1 MKLGRKILFTSFFLL
16 LIFQGVFSQQP
27 NSLDDEYRFIQHL
40 HARGNSKEALY
51 LLDQFPADGVSYQD
65 SINYLKGWILYG
77 MKDLEASSFYLTK
90 VKPRSRFFEKSNF
103 FSAYNFAY
111 LGQTQRSRGLIAG
124 FSLHESPEVKAMS
137 NFQLAGISLLD
148 RQLETFTTLAESFD
162 GRYSY
167 LAAEEQQLLNYHERI
182 LQHKNRSPF
191 VAGMLSV
198 AVPGLGK
205 VYAGKTSEG
214 ISSFLYVGTLT
225 AVSYDLYNR
234 LGQHPLFFISAAI
247 TSVFYIGNI
256 WGSAAAVNRQNREF
270 NYEINQRILLDMH
283 IPLRKLYP

>member
-1 MKLGRKILFTSFFLL
+1 MILGRKILFTSSLLL
-16 LIFQGVFSQQP
+16 LIFKGVFSQEP
-27 NSLDDEYRFIQHL
+27 VSLEDEYRFIQHL
-40 HARGNSKEALY
+40 NARGNAKEALY
-51 LLDQFPADGVSYQD
+51 LLDQFPVEGASFQD

-90 VKPRSRFFEKSNF
+90 VKPNSRFFEKSNF
-103 FSAYNFAY
+103 FSAYNYAY
-111 LGQTQRSRGLIAG
+111 LGKTQKSIDLLTE
-124 FSLHESPEVKAMS
+124 FTLNDSPEVKAMS

-148 RQLETFTTLAESFD
+148 RQLETFTTLVESFN

-167 LAAEEQQLLNYHERI
+167 LAAEEQHLLNYHERI
-182 LQHKNRSPF
+182 LQFKNRSAF
-191 VAGMLSV
+191 VAGMLSF

-205 VYAGKTSEG
+205 IYAGKTSEG
-214 ISSFLYVGTLT
+214 ISSFLYVGALS

-256 WGSAAAVNRQNREF
+256 WGSAAAVNRHNREF